1 MEQVWMVT
9 DAKGRTPKSDMW
21 ASTAACLVSAIDAL
35 GEAVSAGT
43 VNSQDAAE
51 AAQEIMHLLTRMGI
65 DDDAWYIADLPAW
78 AWVIPTSSEEVVTDT
93 VH

>member
-1 MEQVWMVT
+1 MVP

-43 VNSQDAAE
+43 VNSEDAAE
-51 AAQEIMHLLTRMGI
+51 AAWEIMHLLTRMGI
-65 DDDAWYIADLPAW
+65 DDDAWYIDDLPAW
-78 AWVIPTSSEEVVTDT
+78 ARVVPTSSDEVVTYT
-93 VH
+93 IH